1 MFQVAQGAGLTPSAI
16 SQIEHGRVS
25 PSILNLR
32 RIAAALGLSVFE
44 LLADADDR
52 PHRLVRR
59 IERRTLSLPRSS
71 VNYELIS
78 PSLRGRFEVVSCK
91 LAPGARTS
99 GRPMGHGGQEECL
112 IILSGRGQFQLGDEL
127 LDLRDGDA
135 ITFDCSTPHRL
146 TNAGSGVLEAIF
158 VVSPPAF

>member
-1 MFQVAQGAGLTPSAI
+1 MLQVAEGAGLTASAI

-25 PSILNLR
+25 PSVLNVR
-32 RIAAALGLSVFE
+32 RIAAALGLPVFE
-44 LLADADDR
+44 LLTGADDPR
-52 PHRLVRR
+52 HRLVRR
-59 IERRTLSLPRSS
+59 SQRRTLSLPKSS

-78 PSLRGRFEVVSCK
+78 PSLRGRFEVVSCR
-91 LAPGARTS
+91 LQAGARTS
-99 GRPMGHGGQEECL
+99 GSPMSHGGQEECL
-112 IILSGRGQFQLGDEL
+112 LILSGRGQFQLGDEL
-127 LDLRDGDA
+127 VDLRDGDA